1 MLRAERSD
9 QSSKQ
14 SEREIAYLTASSQQC
29 FSERRPF
36 SRLLSVVGTSILC
49 PATFSL
55 YRYPSPDRSAYSP
68 SRPITEIRLLDAER
82 TDDIGYHG
90 EFAIHLRA
98 GRANCGA
105 ADITTIGLRLC
116 KRHQSSLRQWQYLV
130 WQVALT
136 TMQSVALPAR
146 RVALWPQK
154 FLAQTAQAPC
164 LQALRSAC
172 CATTQALPPAA
183 KLDNSARF
191 GRAING
197 DRRRGYAPAAVFAFL
212 GT

>member
-1 MLRAERSD
+1 MLRAKRSD

-14 SEREIAYLTASSQQC
+14 SEREIAYLATSAQQC
-29 FSERRPF
+29 FSVRRAL

-68 SRPITEIRLLDAER
+68 SRPITEIRLPDAE
-82 TDDIGYHG
+82 TTADIGYHG
-90 EFAIHLRA
+90 EFAIHRRA
-98 GRANCGA
+98 GHANCGA

-130 WQVALT
+130 WQVALRAT
-136 TMQSVALPAR
+136 WNVALLALVP
-146 RVALWPQK
+146 ALWLQK
-154 FLAQTAQAPC
+154 CWVQIAQAQC
-164 LQALRSAC
+164 LPVPLQAC
-172 CATTQALPPAA
+172 CATTQASTAAA
-183 KLDNSARF
+183 KLENRARF

-197 DRRRGYAPAAVFAFL
+197 NRRLGHAPAAVFAFL

>member
-14 SEREIAYLTASSQQC
+14 SEREIAYFAGSAQQC
-29 FSERRPF
+29 FSARRAL
-36 SRLLSVVGTSILC
+36 SRLLSVVGTSIFC

-68 SRPITEIRLLDAER
+68 SRPITEIRLPDAE
-82 TDDIGYHG
+82 TTADIGYHG
-90 EFAIHLRA
+90 EFAIHRRA
-98 GRANCGA
+98 GHANCGA

-136 TMQSVALPAR
+136 TMQSVASPAL

-164 LQALRSAC
+164 LQVLRSVCFAM
-172 CATTQALPPAA
+172 TQALTPAA
-183 KLDNSARF
+183 NLNNRARF

-197 DRRRGYAPAAVFAFL
+197 SRRRGHTPVAAFAFL